1 MNLLLLLERLGRRR
15 HKKGAH
21 GIWTA
26 VALTAYLLKRYD
38 RHVRNKVDILR
49 EDLKPGEALLIT
61 HTTELQG

>member
-15 HKKGAH
+15 HKKGAS

-38 RHVRNKVDILR
+38 RHVRHKVDMIREPLR
-49 EDLKPGEALLIT
+49 PGETLVIT
-61 HTTELQG
+61 HTTEMQA